1 MRRIVRPR
9 VVIMVKEPRA
19 GQVKTRLGR
28 DIGMTASAWWFRHQ
42 TRRLIG
48 SLARDKRWQLRLS
61 VSPAPQALHSR
72 VWPLRIPRDA
82 QIRGDLGQRMC
93 HILEETPSGPVVIIG
108 GDIPGITPEII
119 NDAFKVLRNKEFV
132 FGPAEDGGYW
142 LVGMR
147 RGARPMPSKIFES
160 VRWSCE
166 HTLADTLATLEDAP
180 VGFVTQLRDVDT
192 VADLP

>member
-1 MRRIVRPR
+1 
-9 VVIMVKEPRA
+9 MVKEPRA

-48 SLARDKRWQLRLS
+48 SLARDKRWQPRLS

-72 VWPLRIPRDA
+72 VWPLGISRDA
-82 QIRGDLGQRMC
+82 QIRGDLGQRMR
-93 HILEETPSGPVVIIG
+93 HILEDTPDGPVVIIG
-108 GDIPGITPEII
+108 GDIPGITPQII
-119 NDAFKVLRNKEFV
+119 GDAFKVLRDRDFV
-132 FGPAEDGGYW
+132 FGPAEDGGFW

-147 RGARPMPSKIFES
+147 RGARPMPRKIFEG

-166 HTLADTLATLEDAP
+166 HSLTDTLATLGDAT